1 MKVTN
6 RLTHIAT
13 KVDFEAAMTEDQL
26 KAVFEAKGVAGFP
39 AMLDIKERTEEH
51 VQILALDD
59 LLEFAKASG
68 VAAVTYDVTYFP
80 HADQGEVE
88 RQLKQLGHDLEISA
102 DVIRDVCA
110 DEIQEYLDLDAK
122 RAVDVPVHS
131 IVECYVNGTAF
142 AWYGLNDYPRLKRVV
157 LQKLARGGQRAK
169 RDFIM
174 RASRAQVDL
183 MEDTDY
189 SGDVAV
195 D

>member
-68 VAAVTYDVTYFP
+68 VAAATYDVTYFP

-110 DEIQEYLDLDAK
+110 DEIQEYLYLDAK

-157 LQKLARGGQRAK
+157 LQKLARGGQKAK
-169 RDFIM
+169 RDFVM

-183 MEDTDY
+183 MEDADY

>member
-13 KVDFEAAMTEDQL
+13 KVDFEAAMTEDKL

-68 VAAVTYDVTYFP
+68 VAAATYDVTYFP

-88 RQLKQLGHDLEISA
+88 RQLKQLGHDFEISA

-157 LQKLARGGQRAK
+157 LQKLARGGQKAK
-169 RDFIM
+169 RDFVM

-183 MEDTDY
+183 MEDADY